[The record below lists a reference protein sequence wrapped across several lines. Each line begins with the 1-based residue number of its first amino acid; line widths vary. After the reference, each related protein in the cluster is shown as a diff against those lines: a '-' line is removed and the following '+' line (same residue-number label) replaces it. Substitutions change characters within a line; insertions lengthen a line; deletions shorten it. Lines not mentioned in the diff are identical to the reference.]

1 MVGSTFG
8 VYVVGLIFVSAR
20 TNKRHHHHLPLA
32 VMLADAG
39 TPAVLAV
46 SPLLATLAALALLL
60 PVSARTCPAPPWCPA
75 LR

>member
-46 SPLLATLAALALLL
+46 SPQRAGADDSSHYL
-60 PVSARTCPAPPWCPA
+60 
-75 LR
+75 